1 MILYENRIKQVL
13 DFKGVGNSKIH
24 PSDIDAVLE
33 FNDEYLILFEVKL
46 KGVSVPY
53 GQQRLFKA
61 IANAWQ
67 IVNKEAFVV
76 YCQHE
81 TSTDE
86 IINMANT
93 TVTRVYHNGKTY
105 DRNENIRD
113 FLFKLAQHYDIQK
126 LKQAL

>member
-1 MILYENRIKQVL
+1 MILYKNRIKQVL

-33 FNDEYLILFEVKL
+33 FDDEYLILFEVKL

-53 GQQRLFKA
+53 GQQRLFQA

-76 YCQHE
+76 YCQHD

-86 IINMANT
+86 IVNMANT
-93 TVTRVYHNGKTY
+93 TVTSVYHNGKTY
-105 DRNENIRD
+105 SRNENIRD
-113 FLFKLAQHYDIQK
+113 FLIKLAQHYNIQK